1 MSTWQIFVDAGNTFR
16 WDISDLYREKEEPED
31 SVSQEPAIEHR
42 LPSMADLL
50 LQDCSKLL
58 ENGEGNAESPP
69 MFRTGLGKSVAV
81 TKSSISK
88 ARSILGD
95 VDIEV
100 NDLDCAGQLD
110 RKENGNNFSKPTFQT
125 GFLKPDVTF
134 GSGFQNCSNNDVDM
148 SNSMFQTG
156 SGKAVSI
163 SSAGLHRAK
172 AMLGLEKNSNHESF
186 DGFEQTRK
194 HLTASQLL
202 CCQNSSPLEMEDP
215 ANLGFSSVSR
225 ITISPYIAKSN
236 PLRSEFKEFTPDF
249 VDAANKPPPVKFHT
263 AGGRSISVS
272 TDALQR
278 ARNLLGDPELD
289 SFLCEADVADPAI
302 SIFGDGKTTHIS
314 NEENYHM
321 TPFSCNRPSN
331 GNSLSKNFT
340 SPLRSISYQKQSSG
354 RLETI
359 GPGNNLIKKFDA
371 EARNNTLIRPYN
383 GTHVKPLKNKFPA
396 ERVDCLE
403 NGIHSRIDPT
413 KRLSNGPLADI
424 SNSNGRDDI
433 DNKQCFGEKRR
444 LGRINSVSPFKRP
457 RTSKF
462 VTPLHKNDSSVPNG
476 LSRVAPNESCSK
488 GRVSMRYP
496 FQVPR
501 VYMKEYISQSSCI
514 QKKLEDLPFSV
525 RKMNPTAAGNYTFHS
540 EPVSDCIGPEAFIQ
554 MLSQSGASQ
563 QYLTKEWV
571 SNHYKW
577 IVWKLASYERC
588 YPAKFSGT
596 LLTVSNVL
604 EELKYRYEREVNHG
618 HRSAIKKI
626 LDGDVPPSSMMVL
639 CISSVGENGDPKFG
653 PQSVLSEGDDNAT
666 VAKIELTDGWYSVK
680 ALLDELLSK
689 KLAAGKLFL
698 GQKLRIWGAKLCGWV
713 GPISPLEVSQ
723 TTSILLHI
731 NGTYRCHWAERL
743 GFCKSASVPLAFK
756 CIKGTG
762 GAVPSTL
769 VGVERIYPILY
780 RERLSNGDFV
790 VRSVRME
797 AKVQQS
803 YNQRRSV
810 VAEGIMS
817 EFQNEKEVSFDDD
830 DHDND
835 EGAKLL
841 KLLETAAEPELLMA
855 GMSSKQ
861 LTSFTSYK
869 AKLEEIRQ
877 LDMQKSIEKALE
889 ASGLNEREVTPFM
902 RVRVVGLT
910 NKCHQQKCY
919 PGKGLIT
926 IWNPTEKQKLDLIEG
941 QAYAVGGLLPC
952 SSYSGTLYLKARG
965 STTNWLPLSPSIM
978 EKYEP
983 FFTPRSSVKIS
994 NLGEVPLSSEF
1005 DIAAF
1010 VVYVGEVYTEAHQ
1023 KKQWVFVTDESAS
1036 ELISKESSDT
1046 LLAISFYLPY
1056 TEWDSFA
1063 PINNNV
1069 AGSVVVFRN
1078 LIKRPKDQVNNL
1090 WVAEAT
1096 ENSEYSISYDL
1107 AGHNYLKDTATSILK
1122 WAKTSSL
1129 IIEKLKEE
1137 VLSIVRNSEVVL
1149 KEPN

>member
-16 WDISDLYREKEEPED
+16 WEISDHHLPKEEPED
-31 SVSQEPAIEHR
+31 SINQKPVIEHR

-50 LQDCSKLL
+50 LQDCSKLVENGKGNL
-58 ENGEGNAESPP
+58 ENPP
-69 MFRTGLGKSVAV
+69 MFRTGLGKYVAV
-81 TKSSISK
+81 THSSIAK

-100 NDLDCAGQLD
+100 TDRDFAGQLD
-110 RKENGNNFSKPTFQT
+110 RKENGNTFSKPTFQT
-125 GFLKPDVTF
+125 GLLTPVVTF
-134 GSGFQNCSNNDVDM
+134 GSGFQNCSNNDVNM

-156 SGKAVSI
+156 SGKAVNI

-172 AMLGLEKNSNHESF
+172 ALLGLEKNYNNESF

-202 CCQNSSPLEMEDP
+202 GRENSSDLEMEDT
-215 ANLGFSSVSR
+215 ANLGFSSVSG
-225 ITISPYIAKSN
+225 IPIPPYIANSN
-236 PLRSEFKEFTPDF
+236 LLRNESKEFTPDF
-249 VDAANKPPPVKFHT
+249 VDAAHKPPPVKFHT

-289 SFLCEADVADPAI
+289 SFLNEADIADPTF
-302 SIFGDGKTTHIS
+302 SVFEDGKTTHTS
-314 NEENYHM
+314 NKENDHT
-321 TPFSCNRPSN
+321 TPFSYKGPSN
-331 GNSLSKNFT
+331 GNSLLRNFT
-340 SPLRSISYQKQSSG
+340 SPLRSSSYQKQSSV

-371 EARNNTLIRPYN
+371 EARNNTPIRPYN
-383 GTHVKPLKNKFPA
+383 GTHGKPLKNKFSA
-396 ERVDCLE
+396 ESVDCSE

-413 KRLSNGPLADI
+413 KRLSNGLLVDI
-424 SNSNGRDDI
+424 SNTIGTDDI
-433 DNKQCFGEKRR
+433 DNKQYFGEKRR

-457 RTSKF
+457 RSSKF
-462 VTPLHKNDSSVPNG
+462 VPPLHKNDSSVPNG
-476 LSRVAPNESCSK
+476 LSRLAPKESCSK

-501 VYMKEYISQSSCI
+501 VYMKEYISQSPTPCI
-514 QKKLEDLPFSV
+514 QKKLEDLPVDV
-525 RKMNPTAAGNYTFHS
+525 RKMSPIAAENYVFHTK
-540 EPVSDCIGPEAFIQ
+540 PVSDCIEPEAFIQ
-554 MLSQSGASQ
+554 MLSQSGASL
-563 QYLTKEWV
+563 QYVTKEWV

-588 YPAKFSGT
+588 YPVKFSGK

-626 LDGDVPPSSMMVL
+626 LDGDAPPSSIMVL
-639 CISSVGENGDPKFG
+639 CISSVGENWDPKIG
-653 PQSVLSEGDDNAT
+653 PQSVLSEGDDNST
-666 VAKIELTDGWYSVK
+666 VAKIELTDGWYSVN

-731 NGTYRCHWAERL
+731 NGTHRCHWAERL
-743 GFCKSASVPLAFK
+743 GFCKSARVPLAFR
-756 CIKGTG
+756 CIKVTG

-780 RERLSNGDFV
+780 RERLSNGGFI
-790 VRSVRME
+790 VRSARME
-797 AKVQQS
+797 AKTLQA

-817 EFQNEKEVSFDDD
+817 EFQREKEVSVGD
-830 DHDND
+830 DHDSD

-861 LTSFTSYK
+861 LTSFASYK
-869 AKLEEIRQ
+869 AKLEEMRQ
-877 LDMQKSIEKALE
+877 LDMQKSMEKALE
-889 ASGLNEREVTPFM
+889 ASGLNEREATPFM
-902 RVRVVGLT
+902 RVRVVGLA
-910 NKCHQQKCY
+910 NKSHRRKCC

-926 IWNPTEKQKLDLIEG
+926 IWNPTEKQVNSIV
-941 QAYAVGGLLPC
+941 AHNLPT
-952 SSYSGTLYLKARG
+952 Y
-965 STTNWLPLSPSIM
+965 
-978 EKYEP
+978 
-983 FFTPRSSVKIS
+983 
-994 NLGEVPLSSEF
+994 
-1005 DIAAF
+1005 
-1010 VVYVGEVYTEAHQ
+1010 VYT
-1023 KKQWVFVTDESAS
+1023 
-1036 ELISKESSDT
+1036 
-1046 LLAISFYLPY
+1046 
-1056 TEWDSFA
+1056 
-1063 PINNNV
+1063 
-1069 AGSVVVFRN
+1069 
-1078 LIKRPKDQVNNL
+1078 
-1090 WVAEAT
+1090 
-1096 ENSEYSISYDL
+1096 
-1107 AGHNYLKDTATSILK
+1107 
-1122 WAKTSSL
+1122 
-1129 IIEKLKEE
+1129 
-1137 VLSIVRNSEVVL
+1137 
-1149 KEPN
+1149 